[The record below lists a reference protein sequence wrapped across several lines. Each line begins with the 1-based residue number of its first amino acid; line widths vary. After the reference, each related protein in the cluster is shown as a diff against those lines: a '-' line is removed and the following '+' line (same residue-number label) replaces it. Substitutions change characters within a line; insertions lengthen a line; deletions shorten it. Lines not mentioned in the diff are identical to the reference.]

1 MRIGRLLARVFIGS
15 LFFAHG
21 TQKLFGWFGGPG
33 IEGTSKMMDSLEMH
47 PGRRNAVAAGTSE
60 AAGGAMLATGALTP
74 LAGAALV
81 GTMATAIRKVH
92 AENGFFASN
101 GGYEFN
107 LALIASL
114 LAMIDGGPGPLSIDG
129 ALGIECTGGAW
140 ALATLAAGLG
150 GSALAIAAGEHEARR
165 EGA

>member
-1 MRIGRLLARVFIGS
+1 MRIGRLLARVFLGA

-33 IEGTSKMMDSLEMH
+33 IEGASQMMDSLEMR
-47 PGRRNAVAAGTSE
+47 PGRRNAFAAGTSE
-60 AAGGAMLATGALTP
+60 AAGGAMLAAGALTP
-74 LAGAALV
+74 LAGAALI
-81 GTMATAIRKVH
+81 GTMVTAVRKVH

-107 LALIASL
+107 LALVAAL
-114 LAMIDGGPGPLSIDG
+114 LTLIDGGPGPLSIDG
-129 ALGIECTGGAW
+129 ALGIECTGGGW
-140 ALATLAAGLG
+140 AMATLAAGVG
-150 GSALAIAAGEHEARR
+150 GSALAVAAGEHEARQ